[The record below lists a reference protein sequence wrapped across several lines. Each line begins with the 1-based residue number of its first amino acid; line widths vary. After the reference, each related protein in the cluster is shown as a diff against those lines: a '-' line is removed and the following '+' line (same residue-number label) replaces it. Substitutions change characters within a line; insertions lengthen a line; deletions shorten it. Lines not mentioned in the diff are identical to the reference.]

1 MMHNSLE
8 KLKAANEALKNK
20 LAEQISLQT
29 QTDAIARL
37 SEENPDP
44 VMRVSTQGA
53 VLYANFAAIGLL
65 TSLEIDIGD
74 RLPEGWLPLID
85 EAGSS
90 KNAIDKEIEC
100 GDNFYILTLQ
110 PVVDADYINIYGR
123 DITKSKE
130 TEHQIVNFDDL
141 TGLPNRVLFQD
152 RLEQALVL
160 AQRSGK
166 LAAVHLVDLDHF
178 KDINE
183 TMGHQTGD
191 ILLQRIA
198 ERLRR
203 CVRASDTVARLGS
216 DEFGIIQ
223 VEPVNTD
230 GVSVLAQKLLNCFAN
245 PFGVD
250 GREIHIN
257 ASIGITVF
265 PNDAENPEQALRNAK
280 LALDHGKGEGRGS
293 YHFFVSK
300 MHEDI
305 QRRRS
310 IEDDMRE
317 GLHRGEF
324 MLHYQPKLNIAT
336 NRITGMEALVRWK
349 HPQQG
354 FISPAEF
361 IPVAERSKLIVP
373 LGEWVLHEACSRN
386 KALTDDGLGPIKVAV
401 NISAVQLQET
411 DLKELVQGVLENT
424 GLDPS
429 QLELEITESLV
440 MNNAEASIELF
451 KELFDLGV
459 SISIDD
465 FGTGYSSL
473 AYLRNFPV
481 QRIKIDK
488 AFVDDIGTGDNPG
501 VIAKA
506 VTTLGHSFSMEI
518 TAEGVETED
527 QFCFLRSLGCDEIQ
541 GYFFS
546 RPLPDEELEVFLK
559 NYEKTWALK
568 LRQGRGDSFVE
579 RRGSGID
586 RRFVS
591 LAQTST
597 S

>member
-1 MMHNSLE
+1 
-8 KLKAANEALKNK
+8 LKNE
-20 LAEQISLQT
+20 LAERIGLQAR
-29 QTDAIARL
+29 TDAIARL

-65 TSLEIDIGD
+65 TYLEIDIGD
-74 RLPEGWLPLID
+74 RLPEGWGALID
-85 EAGSS
+85 EAGLS
-90 KNAIDKEIEC
+90 KTAIDKEMQC

-110 PVVDADYINIYGR
+110 SVVDADYINIYGR
-123 DITKSKE
+123 DITKTKE

-141 TGLPNRVLFQD
+141 TGLPNRALFQD
-152 RLEQALVL
+152 RLEQVLVL
-160 AQRSGK
+160 ARRTGK
-166 LAAVHLVDLDHF
+166 LAAVHLIDLDHF

-183 TMGHQTGD
+183 TMGHHTGD
-191 ILLQRIA
+191 VLLQGIA
-198 ERLRR
+198 ERLRE
-203 CVRASDTVARLGS
+203 CVRTSDTVARLGG

-223 VEPVNTD
+223 VDPADAD
-230 GVSVLAQKLLNCFAN
+230 GVAVLAQKLLNCFAN
-245 PFGVD
+245 PFDVD
-250 GREIHIN
+250 GRKIHTN

-265 PNDAENPEQALRNAK
+265 PDDAESPEQALRNAD
-280 LALDHGKGEGRGS
+280 LALYHGKGEGRGT
-293 YHFFVSK
+293 YRFFVSK

-324 MLHYQPKLNIAT
+324 VLHYQPKLNITT
-336 NRITGMEALVRWK
+336 NRITGMEALVRWN

-354 FISPAEF
+354 FMSPAEF

-386 KALTDDGLGPIKVAV
+386 KAWTDAGLGPIKVAV

-411 DLKELVQGVLENT
+411 DLQELVQGVLEDT

-429 QLELEITESLV
+429 QLELEITESLA

-451 KELFDLGV
+451 KDLFDLGV

-473 AYLRNFPV
+473 AYLRSFPV

-488 AFVDDIGTGDNPG
+488 AFVDDIGTDENSG
-501 VIAKA
+501 VIARA
-506 VTTLGHSFSMEI
+506 VTTLGHSFGMEI

-527 QFCFLRSLGCDEIQ
+527 QLSFLRSLGCDEIQ

-546 RPLPDEELEVFLK
+546 RPLPGQELEAFLK
-559 NYEKTWALK
+559 NYEETWALK
-568 LRQGRGDSFVE
+568 LSQE
-579 RRGSGID
+579 RRGSIID
-586 RRFVS
+586 RRYVTN
-591 LAQTST
+591 AQTIT
-597 S
+597 N

>member
-1 MMHNSLE
+1 MYDSLE
-8 KLKAANEALKNK
+8 KLKAANEALKKK

-29 QTDAIARL
+29 QTYAIARL

-44 VMRVSTQGA
+44 VMRVSAQGA

-85 EAGSS
+85 EAGLS
-90 KNAIDKEIEC
+90 KTAIDKEMQC

-130 TEHQIVNFDDL
+130 TEHQIVNYDDL

-160 AQRSGK
+160 ARRSGK

-191 ILLQRIA
+191 ILLQGIA

-203 CVRASDTVARLGS
+203 CVRASDTVARLGG

-223 VEPVNTD
+223 IEPLDTD

-265 PNDAENPEQALRNAK
+265 PNDAENPEQALRNAN
-280 LALDHGKGEGRGS
+280 LALDHGKGEGRGN

-354 FISPAEF
+354 FMSPAEF

-386 KALTDDGLGPIKVAV
+386 KAWTDAGLGPIKVAV

-473 AYLRNFPV
+473 AYLHNFPV

-488 AFVDDIGTGDNPG
+488 AFVDDIGTDDNPG
-501 VIAKA
+501 VIARA

-527 QFCFLRSLGCDEIQ
+527 QFSFLRSLGCDEIQ

-546 RPLPDEELEVFLK
+546 RPLPGEELEVFLK
-559 NYEKTWALK
+559 NHEKSWALK
-568 LRQGRGDSFVE
+568 LSQGSGDSFVE
-579 RRGSGID
+579 RRDSVVD

-591 LAQTST
+591 RAQTST

>member
-1 MMHNSLE
+1 MPDSLE
-8 KLKAANEALKNK
+8 NLKAANEVLKNE
-20 LAEQISLQT
+20 LAERIGLQAR
-29 QTDAIARL
+29 TDAIARL

-65 TSLEIDIGD
+65 TYLEIDIGD
-74 RLPEGWLPLID
+74 RLPEGWGALID
-85 EAGSS
+85 EAGLS
-90 KNAIDKEIEC
+90 KTAIDKEMQC

-110 PVVDADYINIYGR
+110 SVVDADYINIYGR
-123 DITKSKE
+123 DITKTKE

-141 TGLPNRVLFQD
+141 TGLPNRALFQD
-152 RLEQALVL
+152 RLEQVLVL
-160 AQRSGK
+160 ARRTGK
-166 LAAVHLVDLDHF
+166 LAAVHLIDLDHF

-183 TMGHQTGD
+183 TMGHHTGD
-191 ILLQRIA
+191 VLLQGIA
-198 ERLRR
+198 ERLRE
-203 CVRASDTVARLGS
+203 CVRTSDTVARLGG

-223 VEPVNTD
+223 VDPADAD
-230 GVSVLAQKLLNCFAN
+230 GVAVLAQKLLNCFAN
-245 PFGVD
+245 PFDVD
-250 GREIHIN
+250 GRKIHTN

-265 PNDAENPEQALRNAK
+265 PDDAESPEQALRNAD
-280 LALDHGKGEGRGS
+280 LALYHGKGEGRGT
-293 YHFFVSK
+293 YRFFVSK

-324 MLHYQPKLNIAT
+324 VLHYQPKLNITT
-336 NRITGMEALVRWK
+336 NRITGMEALVRWN

-354 FISPAEF
+354 FMSPAEF

-386 KALTDDGLGPIKVAV
+386 KAWTDAGLGPIKVAV

-411 DLKELVQGVLENT
+411 DLQELVQGVLEDT

-429 QLELEITESLV
+429 QLELEITESLA

-451 KELFDLGV
+451 KDLFDLGV

-473 AYLRNFPV
+473 AYLRSFPV

-488 AFVDDIGTGDNPG
+488 AFVDDIGTDENSG
-501 VIAKA
+501 VIARA
-506 VTTLGHSFSMEI
+506 VTTLGHSFGMEI

-527 QFCFLRSLGCDEIQ
+527 QLSFLRSLGCDEIQ

-546 RPLPDEELEVFLK
+546 RPLPGQELEAFLK
-559 NYEKTWALK
+559 NYEETWALK
-568 LRQGRGDSFVE
+568 LSQE
-579 RRGSGID
+579 RRGSIID
-586 RRFVS
+586 RRYVTN
-591 LAQTST
+591 AQTIT
-597 S
+597 N

>member
-1 MMHNSLE
+1 MMPDSLE
-8 KLKAANEALKNK
+8 NLKAANEVLKSE
-20 LAEQISLQT
+20 LAERISLQT
-29 QTDAIARL
+29 RTDAIARL

-65 TSLEIDIGD
+65 TYLEIDIGD
-74 RLPEGWLPLID
+74 RLPKNWGALID
-85 EAGSS
+85 EAGLR
-90 KNAIDKEIEC
+90 KTAIDKEMQC

-123 DITKSKE
+123 DITQTKE

-141 TGLPNRVLFQD
+141 TGLPNRALFQD
-152 RLEQALVL
+152 RLEQVLVL
-160 AQRSGK
+160 ARRTGK
-166 LAAVHLVDLDHF
+166 LAAVHLIDLDHF

-183 TMGHQTGD
+183 TMGHHTGD
-191 ILLQRIA
+191 VLLQGIA
-198 ERLRR
+198 ERLRG
-203 CVRASDTVARLGS
+203 CVRTSDTVARLGG

-223 VEPVNTD
+223 VDPADAD
-230 GVSVLAQKLLNCFAN
+230 GVAVLAQKLLNCFAN
-245 PFGVD
+245 PFDID
-250 GREIHIN
+250 GREIHTN

-265 PNDAENPEQALRNAK
+265 PDDAENPEQALRNAD
-280 LALDHGKGEGRGS
+280 LALYHGKGEGRGT
-293 YHFFVSK
+293 YRFFVSK

-310 IEDDMRE
+310 IEDDMRM

-324 MLHYQPKLNIAT
+324 VLHYQPKLNIAT
-336 NRITGMEALVRWK
+336 NCITGMEALVRWN

-354 FISPAEF
+354 FMSPAEF

-386 KALTDDGLGPIKVAV
+386 KAWTDAGLGPIKVAV

-411 DLKELVQGVLENT
+411 DLKELVQGVLEDT

-429 QLELEITESLV
+429 QLELEITESLA

-451 KELFDLGV
+451 KDLFNLGV

-473 AYLRNFPV
+473 AYLRSFPV

-488 AFVDDIGTGDNPG
+488 AFVDDIGTDENPG
-501 VIAKA
+501 VIARA
-506 VTTLGHSFSMEI
+506 VTTLGHSFGMEI

-527 QFCFLRSLGCDEIQ
+527 QLSFLRSLGCDEIQ

-546 RPLPDEELEVFLK
+546 RPLPGQELEAFLK
-559 NYEKTWALK
+559 NYEETWALK
-568 LRQGRGDSFVE
+568 LSQE
-579 RRGSGID
+579 RRGSIID
-586 RRFVS
+586 RRYVTN
-591 LAQTST
+591 AQTIT
-597 S
+597 N